1 MAKLDLKRTL
11 DGRLK
16 RLHLYKNGLNKEDIN
31 SISWIPGFNDNKN
44 VISLPTSI
52 KTIYDVVQALPE
64 KVELTSDMEEWKDGI
79 EQQIK
84 DLRAIKNQEVDEPQL
99 KTEGLYDYQKYDVAF
114 MERAKRCINA
124 GQVGVGKDQPLSAK
138 ILTPNGWTTMGDIEV
153 GDPIIGADGNQTKVT
168 GTYPQGKNDVFEVK
182 FTDGSSTQC
191 GRDHL
196 WNVNTSTRK
205 SNGRPYRTKELKELM
220 GTLKNSKGRTRHF
233 IPLTRPINYKTK
245 DLPIHPY
252 ALGVLLGDGALSV
265 NGRVGLTNKSEFII
279 NKVKRYLPNFLE
291 FKNYSG
297 STNSYDYSIVD
308 SRDNCKNWL
317 IDKLKSLNLYKT
329 YSDTKF
335 IPSKYLRS
343 SVKQRLHLLHG
354 LLDTDS
360 YVHSSG
366 IEFYSTS
373 EKISNQILSLVQSLG
388 GVGRKRI
395 KKDPKYSYKG
405 EVKTGKDCYIIYA
418 IKLPKYFSPLS
429 FKEKLNRLNTN
440 RFGPSRGI
448 KEINY
453 IGKRETKCIS
463 VENQDNLY
471 LTDDYIV
478 THNTIEAIGWMNE
491 LPKDSKVLVVA
502 KKSLT
507 YNWYHEMKE
516 WLLGEPKISLADGHK
531 GSRKEALASDANHFI
546 INFAMLRKNKYPSLF
561 EEDWDLVIADE
572 AHKIRNRKSQTSEGF
587 ARLSTERMGLLTGT
601 PILNSPEELWHLLH
615 VLYPKMFSSYWQ
627 FKKKYC
633 KTKFNP
639 FGYEDDVVG
648 VKNKSFF
655 HFVQDYLL
663 VKRLKEKVLSD
674 LPDMNFH
681 TKVIELPKPQKEI
694 YDQMQ
699 NEMFTVIK
707 DKWLMAG
714 TNLEQLIRLRQLALS
729 PKIHDSDVEGGKTK
743 FIKNWLEDNPEE
755 KLVVFSNSK
764 QYLYILREA
773 LSDYGALMI
782 TGDQKD
788 ELRYD
793 NQDAFQED
801 DDHRVILLTYG
812 AGCEGHTL
820 TRANTLI
827 RADMAWSP
835 EINAQAAGRVHRITQ
850 TKEVDIIDLKAKDTI
865 DENVFEILKVKQK
878 KIDETWGK
886 EG

>member
-16 RLHLYKNGLNKEDIN
+16 RLHLYKNGLTKEDIN
-31 SISWIPGFNDNKN
+31 SISWIPGFNNNKN

-52 KTIYDVVQALPE
+52 KTMYDVVQALPE
-64 KVELTSDMEEWKDGI
+64 KVELTSDMEEWKDNI

-99 KTEGLYDYQKYDVAF
+99 KTEGLYDYQKYDVVF

-124 GQVGVGKDQPLSAK
+124 GQVGVGK
-138 ILTPNGWTTMGDIEV
+138 
-153 GDPIIGADGNQTKVT
+153 
-168 GTYPQGKNDVFEVK
+168 
-182 FTDGSSTQC
+182 
-191 GRDHL
+191 
-196 WNVNTSTRK
+196 
-205 SNGRPYRTKELKELM
+205 
-220 GTLKNSKGRTRHF
+220 
-233 IPLTRPINYKTK
+233 
-245 DLPIHPY
+245 
-252 ALGVLLGDGALSV
+252 
-265 NGRVGLTNKSEFII
+265 
-279 NKVKRYLPNFLE
+279 
-291 FKNYSG
+291 
-297 STNSYDYSIVD
+297 
-308 SRDNCKNWL
+308 
-317 IDKLKSLNLYKT
+317 
-329 YSDTKF
+329 
-335 IPSKYLRS
+335 
-343 SVKQRLHLLHG
+343 
-354 LLDTDS
+354 
-360 YVHSSG
+360 
-366 IEFYSTS
+366 
-373 EKISNQILSLVQSLG
+373 
-388 GVGRKRI
+388 
-395 KKDPKYSYKG
+395 
-405 EVKTGKDCYIIYA
+405 
-418 IKLPKYFSPLS
+418 
-429 FKEKLNRLNTN
+429 
-440 RFGPSRGI
+440 
-448 KEINY
+448 
-453 IGKRETKCIS
+453 
-463 VENQDNLY
+463 
-471 LTDDYIV
+471 
-478 THNTIEAIGWMNE
+478 TIEAIGWMNE
-491 LPKDSKVLVVA
+491 LPKDSKVLVIA

-507 YNWYHEMKE
+507 YNWYHEMEE
-516 WLLGEPKISLADGHK
+516 WLLDNPKVSLADGHK
-531 GSRKEALASDANHFI
+531 GSRKEALASDTNHFI

-572 AHKIRNRKSQTSEGF
+572 AHKIRNRKSQTSKGF
-587 ARLSTERMGLLTGT
+587 ARLSSERMGLLTGT

-663 VKRLKEKVLSD
+663 VKRLKEEVLSD

-743 FIKNWLEDNPEE
+743 FIRNWLEDNPEE

-764 QYLYILREA
+764 QYLYILRES
-773 LSDYGALMI
+773 LSAYGALMI

-788 ELRYD
+788 EVRYD

-850 TKEVDIIDLKAKDTI
+850 TEEVDIIDLKAKDTI

-886 EG
+886 E